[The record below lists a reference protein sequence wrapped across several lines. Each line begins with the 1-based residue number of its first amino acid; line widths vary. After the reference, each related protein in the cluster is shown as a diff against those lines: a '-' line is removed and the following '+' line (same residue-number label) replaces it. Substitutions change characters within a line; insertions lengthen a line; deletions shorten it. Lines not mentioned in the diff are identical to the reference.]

1 MKIELESTTG
11 MTELNGVPARI
22 WEGKTDKG
30 IPVTAFI
37 TRIAVQKDED
47 ALQFEKELQEHKVP
61 ATTWPLKMIL

>member
-22 WEGKTDKG
+22 WEGKTDNG
-30 IPVTAFI
+30 IPVVAFI

-47 ALQFEKELQEHKVP
+47 ASQFETELQEHKVP
-61 ATTWPLKMIL
+61 TQTWPLSMIL